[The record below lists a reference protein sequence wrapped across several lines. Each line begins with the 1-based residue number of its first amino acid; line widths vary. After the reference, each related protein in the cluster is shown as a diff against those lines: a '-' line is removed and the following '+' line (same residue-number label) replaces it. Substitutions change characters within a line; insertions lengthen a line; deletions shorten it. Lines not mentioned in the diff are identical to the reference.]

1 MRTLAALLALSLGCS
16 PTASPPTYTRAD
28 AGTYDAPAAYA
39 LDGLGDA
46 LTTVT
51 PDAEPCE
58 HSRIRCNGVCIDPDD
73 ENCGR
78 CGRACANGSRCCAIG
93 LDSFCSFDLNCRR

>member
-1 MRTLAALLALSLGCS
+1 MRTLAALALLALGCS
-16 PTASPPTYTRAD
+16 PTASPPTYTRVD
-28 AGTYDAPAAYA
+28 AGAYDAPTATA

-51 PDAEPCE
+51 PDAAPC
-58 HSRIRCNGVCIDPDD
+58 SALLIRCNGVCIDPDD

-78 CGRACANGSRCCAIG
+78 CGLACAGGRRCCADG
-93 LDSFCSFDLNCRR
+93 LSSFCSFDINCRR